1 MTLQIEIDLAASVP
15 PYEQIRSQIIAHVS
29 AERLRVGD
37 RLPTIRALA
46 ADLGVAAGTV
56 ARAYRELEQAGV
68 VATRRR
74 SGTVVAAGA
83 VAADV
88 LARHAASTFVAA
100 VRAAG
105 LTDAAVLDLVR
116 GALLEP
122 PTSVDGEPHD
132 DGREVVQP
140 DAR

>member
-1 MTLQIEIDLAASVP
+1 MTLQIEVDLAASIP
-15 PYEQIRSQIIAHVS
+15 PYEQIRSQIVAHVS
-29 AERLRVGD
+29 AERLTVGD

-68 VATRRR
+68 VSTRRR

-88 LARHAASTFVAA
+88 LVRHAASAFVAT
-100 VRAAG
+100 VRAAR
-105 LTDAAVLDLVR
+105 LTDDAILDLVR

-122 PTSVDGEPHD
+122 ARVGDRQDGSDVAH
-132 DGREVVQP
+132 P